1 MDNFKL
7 PMNLGDLSK
16 PAVALIEKASEAVG
30 GLFLPW
36 QTRRVA
42 KANADAAL
50 IKEQSKVEIT
60 DLHRQAMWRRLEE
73 EVQHQQNMENILK
86 KAVIQLSEDADP
98 SSIEKDWLV
107 NFFFKSRIVSDD
119 EMQELWARIL
129 AGEANT
135 PGTYSKRTVNLLE
148 DLDKIDA
155 QFFMNLCRFVWKL
168 PSFYPVI
175 LNRDLE
181 IYKNHGINFECLT
194 HLESIGLIK
203 SDLGMFGTGY
213 SSILPKHLIAS
224 YYGRQLVLEMPNNTD
239 NRLAIGKVIFTR
251 VAQELAPICLSTP
264 VEGFYEYVKD
274 QWKEYLPKSDME

>member
-1 MDNFKL
+1 
-7 PMNLGDLSK
+7 MNLGDLSK

-42 KANADAAL
+42 KADADAAL
-50 IKEQSKVEIT
+50 TKEQSKIEIT

-73 EVQHQQNMENILK
+73 DLQHQQNMVSILE
-86 KAVIQLSEDADP
+86 KAVIQLSEDANP
-98 SSIEKDWLV
+98 SSIERDWLV
-107 NFFFKSRIVSDD
+107 NFFFKSRIVSDG

-148 DLDKIDA
+148 DLDKVDA

-168 PSFYPVI
+168 TTFYPVI
-175 LNRDLE
+175 INRGLE
-181 IYKNHGINFECLT
+181 IYKNHGIDFECLT

-203 SDLGMFGTGY
+203 SDLGLFSNGY
-213 SSILPKHLIAS
+213 ASIQPKNLVAS
-224 YYGRQLVLEMPNNTD
+224 YYGRHLALEMPNDTD
-239 NRLAIGKVIFTR
+239 NKLRVGRVLLTR

-264 VEGFYEYVKD
+264 VEGFYEYIKD
-274 QWKEYLPKSDME
+274 QWKEYLPRSDIK

>member
-1 MDNFKL
+1 
-7 PMNLGDLSK
+7 MNLGDLSK

-42 KANADAAL
+42 KADADAELTKA
-50 IKEQSKVEIT
+50 QSEIET
-60 DLHRQAMWRRLEE
+60 TNLHRQAMWRRLDED
-73 EVQHQQNMENILK
+73 VQHHQNMVNILK
-86 KAVIQLSEDADP
+86 KAAIQLSEDADP
-98 SSIEKDWLV
+98 SSIEKDWLA
-107 NFFFKSRIVSDD
+107 NFFYKSRIVSDD
-119 EMQELWARIL
+119 EMQGLWARIL

-155 QFFMNLCRFVWKL
+155 QFFMNLCKFVWKL
-168 PSFYPVI
+168 TEFYPVI

-181 IYKNHGINFECLT
+181 IYKNHGISFECLT

-213 SSILPKHLIAS
+213 GISSIWLD
-224 YYGRQLVLEMPNNTD
+224 LV
-239 NRLAIGKVIFTR
+239 V
-251 VAQELAPICLSTP
+251 CL
-264 VEGFYEYVKD
+264 
-274 QWKEYLPKSDME
+274 